1 MKNHRQMSSG
11 KSQMEWAELALKK
24 IKSMPR
30 EELFES
36 LRKAGLIEDII
47 PLFRVSE
54 EAIAASFPEHTLV
67 AIGYP
72 LQHLV
77 YRVGK
82 GNVLHFSYHVSK

>member
-1 MKNHRQMSSG
+1 MKNHSQSLSG
-11 KSQMEWAELALKK
+11 KSQMEWAEKALKK
-24 IKSMPR
+24 IESMPR
-30 EELFES
+30 EELFEA
-36 LRKAGLIEDII
+36 LRNAGLIEDLL
-47 PLFRVSE
+47 PLFRTNE
-54 EAIAASFPEHTLV
+54 EAIAVSFPEHALV

>member
-1 MKNHRQMSSG
+1 MLTDNG
-11 KSQMEWAELALKK
+11 
-24 IKSMPR
+24 
-30 EELFES
+30 
-36 LRKAGLIEDII
+36 I
-47 PLFRVSE
+47 PLFKKNE

-77 YRVGK
+77 YRIGK

>member
-1 MKNHRQMSSG
+1 MLTSNG
-11 KSQMEWAELALKK
+11 
-24 IKSMPR
+24 
-30 EELFES
+30 
-36 LRKAGLIEDII
+36 I
-47 PLFRVSE
+47 PLFEKNE